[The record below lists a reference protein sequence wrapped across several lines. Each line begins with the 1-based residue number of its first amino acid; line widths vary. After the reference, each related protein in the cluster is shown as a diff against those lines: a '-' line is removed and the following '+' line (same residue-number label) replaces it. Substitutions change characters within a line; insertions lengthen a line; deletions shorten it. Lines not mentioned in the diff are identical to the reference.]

1 MFGGVWSDVLDQAE
15 RVLPV
20 RVEGAEAVGGD
31 SPLQSVRSKDRG
43 GPACRGRKPSRG
55 GGKAP
60 RLLRDPRPALV
71 AAVRCTGPLVLVLL
85 AVPGRRSRVA
95 AALVLLLV
103 LWVVLLGCCP
113 VGRVCGVVS

>member
-1 MFGGVWSDVLDQAE
+1 M
-15 RVLPV
+15 
-20 RVEGAEAVGGD
+20 
-31 SPLQSVRSKDRG
+31 
-43 GPACRGRKPSRG
+43 
-55 GGKAP
+55 
-60 RLLRDPRPALV
+60 
-71 AAVRCTGPLVLVLL
+71 LL